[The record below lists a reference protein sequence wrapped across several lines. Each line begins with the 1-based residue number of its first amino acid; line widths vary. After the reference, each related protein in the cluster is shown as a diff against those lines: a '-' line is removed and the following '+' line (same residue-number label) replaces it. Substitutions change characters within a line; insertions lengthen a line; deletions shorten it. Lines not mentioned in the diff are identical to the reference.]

1 MLKAF
6 HFAFFFFYITSLLSR
21 QKLGKRRFSQR
32 LKKYIHMIIHILYT
46 FLTRCIHVFHIFHNL
61 PYIFSHSHTQLIYI
75 MLNATLIYIFVSI
88 PQKCDLCVPRTRRAR
103 ENEKKEGK
111 GVSKISKIKKVKKN
125 YINQ

>member
-1 MLKAF
+1 M
-6 HFAFFFFYITSLLSR
+6 
-21 QKLGKRRFSQR
+21 
-32 LKKYIHMIIHILYT
+32 MIIRILYT

-103 ENEKKEGK
+103 ENEKRKEK
-111 GVSKISKIKKVKKN
+111 GVSKISKIKKVRKKLHKLVICYKN
-125 YINQ
+125 NFFRKKKITYTRFYGNIYLYITYNLHR